1 MAASK
6 VYVGNLDFKVA
17 EEELEKVMNEAGRV
31 VSVDMAKG
39 RQGYSKG
46 FALVEYENA
55 KDAERAIRLL
65 NDRQLGSRPIFVRED
80 RGSERPPRE
89 EREERRSAPAAASTG
104 RRGGNNNREESVVLP
119 TLPIFS
125 LFAFVLMIVVVS
137 FMSEISRGVPLGR
150 MSRIFSVMLV
160 RSFVLTSLRIVMAVL
175 VASLLSSSRRLLLP
189 LMPSSVSMIPSSRVD
204 VSSFVRTT
212 TPLAM
217 LLLLAIAAPP
227 TTTTR
232 ILVPSQYLLT
242 FLFRS
247 NNQQ

>member
-104 RRGGNNNREESVVLP
+104 RRGGNNNREESDRRTPNPANLQPLRIRPDDRGRLLYVGNLP
-119 TLPIFS
+119 WRAS
-125 LFAFVLMIVVVS
+125 WQDVKDLFRDAGEVIRVD
-137 FMSEISRGVPLGR
+137 IPQDRDGRSRG
-150 MSRIFSVMLV
+150 FAT
-160 RSFVLTSLRIVMAVL
+160 VLFEEAAAAADAIKRFHDTEFEG
-175 VASLLSSSRRLLLP
+175 RRLIVREDNYASGNAP
-189 LMPSSVSMIPSSRVD
+189 ASRN
-204 VSSFVRTT
+204 RG
-212 TPLAM
+212 A
-217 LLLLAIAAPP
+217 
-227 TTTTR
+227 
-232 ILVPSQYLLT
+232 
-242 FLFRS
+242 S
-247 NNQQ
+247 NNDN